1 MIVDSQDA
9 VTKYR
14 KDSSVPLV
22 DVVNSFDVFVTNK
35 HGAQGVMDRASKS
48 QLENEFNTSV
58 PSFPASPSYYHLEDC
73 FSDLLGVE
81 LVMRR

>member
-1 MIVDSQDA
+1 VIVDSQEA
-9 VTKYR
+9 VAKYR
-14 KDSSVPLV
+14 KDSSIPLV

-58 PSFPASPSYYHLEDC
+58 LLSPHMTLSHGFWKFFC
-73 FSDLLGVE
+73 
-81 LVMRR
+81 